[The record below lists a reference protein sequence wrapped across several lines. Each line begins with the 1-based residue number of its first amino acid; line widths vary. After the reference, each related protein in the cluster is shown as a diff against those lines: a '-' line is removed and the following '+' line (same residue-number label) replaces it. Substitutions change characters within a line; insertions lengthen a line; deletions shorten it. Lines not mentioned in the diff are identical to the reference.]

1 MRLRI
6 ATPSAALTIVA
17 CALFVSSIDA
27 QERLDRITLIA
38 PAAPGGGW
46 DQTARAMQRA
56 LEVDRLVRLV
66 QVENVPGA
74 AGLVGL
80 AQFVNDPR
88 RAPALLVTGLVMV
101 GAVAFN
107 NSPVS
112 LVQTTPIARLT
123 GEYEVIVVPPGS
135 PVHEMRDLVER
146 FRANPAAVSWGGGS
160 AGGTDHI
167 VAGLIAEASGVDP
180 ARVNY
185 IAFSGGGE
193 AVAAALGGQVTAAI
207 SGYSEFAP
215 HIQAGRLRALA
226 TSAPARQP
234 GIDVPT
240 LSELGIEVSIAN
252 WRGVVAPPN
261 LNEDVKRRLT
271 DTVAQM
277 RRGVAWQTTLRE
289 RGWSDQWL
297 EGDAFRRFLDEER
310 MRVTRIA
317 GALRKPDPGFAS
329 TARVFPFAVL
339 SGALAIALALAI
351 DSLRDRRRQPQ
362 PFAPGTNF
370 RPVALISIGL
380 ALYAVLLPSAGF
392 VIASTILFWI
402 AAVAIDSRRWVTDA
416 GMSILFSLGAYVV
429 FARALGVSLP
439 AGWLATWIR

>member
-1 MRLRI
+1 
-6 ATPSAALTIVA
+6 V
-17 CALFVSSIDA
+17 
-27 QERLDRITLIA
+27 
-38 PAAPGGGW
+38 
-46 DQTARAMQRA
+46 
-56 LEVDRLVRLV
+56 
-66 QVENVPGA
+66 
-74 AGLVGL
+74 VGL
-80 AQFVNDPR
+80 AQFVNHPR
-88 RAPALLVTGLVMV
+88 DAPALLITGLVMV

-112 LVQTTPIARLT
+112 LVDTTPIARLT

-135 PVHEMRDLVER
+135 PVRDMRDLVER

-167 VAGLIAEASGVDP
+167 LAGLIAEASGVDP

-215 HIQAGRLRALA
+215 HIQTQRLRAVA
-226 TSAPARQP
+226 ISAPARQP
-234 GIDVPT
+234 GIEVPT

-252 WRGVVAPPN
+252 WRGIVAPPN
-261 LNEDVKRRLT
+261 VSDHVRRQLT
-271 DTVAQM
+271 ATVAQM
-277 RRGVAWQTTLRE
+277 RRGDAWQTTLRE

-297 EGDAFRRFLDEER
+297 EGDAFRRFLDDER
-310 MRVTRIA
+310 TRVTRIA
-317 GALRKPDPGFAS
+317 GALRSPDAALAS
-329 TARVFPFAVL
+329 TARIFPVAVL
-339 SGALAIALALAI
+339 SGALAIALAIAI
-351 DSLRDRRRQPQ
+351 GSLRDRRRQPF
-362 PFAPGTNF
+362 PPPANL
-370 RPVALISIGL
+370 RPVALMSIGL

-402 AAVAIDSRRWVTDA
+402 AAVAIDGRRWVADA
-416 GMSILFSLGAYVV
+416 GISILFAAGAYVV
-429 FARALGVSLP
+429 FTRALDVSLP

>member
-1 MRLRI
+1 MRPRI
-6 ATPSAALTIVA
+6 AAPFAGLTVLA
-17 CALFVSSIDA
+17 CAIFVASIDA
-27 QERLDRITLIA
+27 QEPLDRITLIA

-56 LEVDRLVRLV
+56 LEADRLVRV
-66 QVENVPGA
+66 VRVENVPGA
-74 AGLVGL
+74 AGVVGL
-80 AQFVNDPR
+80 AQFVNDPGD
-88 RAPALLVTGLVMV
+88 APALLVTGLVMV

-135 PVHEMRDLVER
+135 PVRDMRDLVER

-167 VAGLIAEASGVDP
+167 LAGLIAEASGVDP
-180 ARVNY
+180 ALVNY

-226 TSAPARQP
+226 ISAPARQP
-234 GIDVPT
+234 GIEVPP

-261 LNEDVKRRLT
+261 VSEDVKRHLT

-277 RRGVAWQTTLRE
+277 RRGAAWQTTLRE

-297 EGDAFRRFLDEER
+297 DGDAFRRFLDEER

-317 GALRKPDPGFAS
+317 SALRRPDPALAS

-351 DSLRDRRRQPQ
+351 GSLRDRRRQPFS
-362 PFAPGTNF
+362 PAANL
-370 RPVALISIGL
+370 RPVGLMSIGL

-392 VIASTILFWI
+392 VIASTILFWV
-402 AAVAIDSRRWVTDA
+402 AAVAIDGRRWVTDA
-416 GMSILFSLGAYVV
+416 GMSILFAWGAYVV
-429 FARALGVSLP
+429 FTRALDVSLP